1 MDVCCRRWQYRN
13 SPYLKV
19 SRAGLSWSQIR
30 VSMAQE
36 HRFRLVLLG
45 SYVHRFHEVTRIRK
59 SVNHT
64 FQVCGRE
71 HQAGKFT
78 SGRDLWYR
86 LRCWQQAFLA
96 LGLVVGLCPNIP
108 RDLPHS
114 HNVRVHTEMASKWHG
129 RAEESR
135 DDLAP
140 TCSFHPLHI
149 VEDQPVCLGSHG
161 FFSGIMATVPS
172 LCTWQGSNIL
182 LNIEGLPSLGCSFL
196 ASHLDEAKKKIF

>member
-1 MDVCCRRWQYRN
+1 MFGYIQRW
-13 SPYLKV
+13 P
-19 SRAGLSWSQIR
+19 W
-30 VSMAQE
+30 
-36 HRFRLVLLG
+36 
-45 SYVHRFHEVTRIRK
+45 
-59 SVNHT
+59 
-64 FQVCGRE
+64 
-71 HQAGKFT
+71 
-78 SGRDLWYR
+78 
-86 LRCWQQAFLA
+86 
-96 LGLVVGLCPNIP
+96 
-108 RDLPHS
+108 
-114 HNVRVHTEMASKWHG
+114 KWHG

-196 ASHLDEAKKKIF
+196 ASHLDGKKKKKSFKRKECPSMVAQPLGIAPWRQKQEFPVSSRPVWST